1 MWIMQDQPQ
10 NNYTTYGCNCNIV
23 HIHILT
29 QRYLLKG
36 QHCQSIQESCSML
49 IQRKCVSIIVIQI
62 QKFRPVLQVC
72 FTHVSQCHW
81 CTGKAYS
88 PSHRFSSPET
98 KLWPSDSESPP
109 TTSQATQAGR
119 EESGEKDNRR
129 RRKGE
134 KKRVTGMGGIKD
146 KEKKRKNRSRTVN
159 DQEK

>member
-1 MWIMQDQPQ
+1 M
-10 NNYTTYGCNCNIV
+10 
-23 HIHILT
+23 
-29 QRYLLKG
+29 
-36 QHCQSIQESCSML
+36 
-49 IQRKCVSIIVIQI
+49 
-62 QKFRPVLQVC
+62 QKFKPVLQVC
-72 FTHVSQCHW
+72 FSQCRW

-119 EESGEKDNRR
+119 EESEGEKDNRGRRRR
-129 RRKGE
+129 RRKG
-134 KKRVTGMGGIKD
+134 GNKD